1 MATIKRFEDIGA
13 WKKARALANCVYD
26 ASDEGRFS
34 RDFALRDQMRRAA
47 ISVLS
52 NIAEGF
58 ERGGDNEFIQFLAIA
73 KGSVGE
79 LRSQLYLAVDR
90 KYLTAAQF
98 KQLSGEATEIS
109 RMLAGLMDYLSKSK
123 LRGSKYRHDD
133 D

>member
-1 MATIKRFEDIGA
+1 MATIKKFEDLGA
-13 WKKARALANCVYD
+13 WKKARVLANQVYD
-26 ASDEGRFS
+26 ASDEGRFA

-58 ERGGDNEFIQFLAIA
+58 ERGGDKEFLQFLALA

-79 LRSQLYLAVDR
+79 LRSQLYLASDR
-90 KYLTAAQF
+90 KYIAPAQF
-98 KQLSGEATEIS
+98 KQLSAAATEIS
-109 RMLAGLMDYLSKSK
+109 RMVAGLMDYLGKSK

-133 D
+133 E